1 MARARSDRRRPR
13 QPIFVLLLLLA
24 AVAML
29 VPAGFAFASEDIRT
43 GQIFLSCAVLFAL
56 GTAILM
62 LALRGHTPS
71 ESAFSQLSALF
82 GAFTVLP
89 VVFAVPVWIAATDG
103 TISAAWF
110 EMISSFTT
118 TGATLWAPGELQ
130 PAIHLW
136 RALVGW
142 LGGLLVWVSAMAIL
156 APLSLGGFEVRASRT
171 DASLDSRFTQV
182 SYTAGPY
189 DRLARYIELLAP
201 VYGALTF
208 VLTILLVLAGNDGF
222 TAFCEAMAV
231 MATSG
236 ISPSG
241 GPPAAAGGL
250 IGEVAILLFLGLALS
265 RRVYSATLP
274 GETLPRLLADRE
286 FSLGLGIIGMATVVI
301 FLGHWY
307 AGEGLVGRIVET
319 AQAFW
324 GGLFTVTSFLTTAGF
339 ESRYWQAAADWSGL
353 ETPGL
358 VLLGLAIFG
367 GGIGTTAGGVKLL
380 RVYALYK
387 HGLREVE
394 RLIHPSSVGGSGQ
407 EARRIRSGG
416 ALIAW
421 VFFMLFALSIA
432 AFLLLLTFTGMPFED
447 AIVLTIAALTNCG
460 PLATI
465 AAETPIAFSDVSDP
479 ALTILAAAMVIGR
492 IELLAIIALLNPEFW
507 RK

>member
-1 MARARSDRRRPR
+1 MAQRTSERRRAR
-13 QPIFVLLLLLA
+13 QPIFVILLLLA
-24 AVAML
+24 GLAML
-29 VPAGFAFASEDIRT
+29 VPAAFAFATRDWPT
-43 GQIFLSCAVLFAL
+43 GQIFLSCAVLFLL
-56 GTAILM
+56 GTVILM
-62 LALRGHTPS
+62 LALRGSAPS
-71 ESAFSQLSALF
+71 ESAFSQLLALV
-82 GAFTVLP
+82 GAYTLLP
-89 VVFAVPVWIAATDG
+89 LVFAVPLWIAAEEG

-118 TGATLWAPGELQ
+118 TGATLWAPEELQ
-130 PAIHLW
+130 PALHLW

-142 LGGLLVWVSAMAIL
+142 LGGLLIWVSAMAIL

-171 DASLDSRFTQV
+171 DASMESRFTQV
-182 SYTAGPY
+182 SHTAGPY

-208 VLTILLVLAGNDGF
+208 ALTILLVLAGNDGF
-222 TAFCEAMAV
+222 TAFLHALSV

-236 ISPSG
+236 ISPTG
-241 GPPAAAGGL
+241 GPPAQQGGL
-250 IGEVAILLFLGLALS
+250 IGEVFILLFLSLALS

-274 GETLPRLLADRE
+274 GETLPRLLSDRE
-286 FSLGLGIIGMATVVI
+286 FSLGLGLIAAASLVI
-301 FLGHWY
+301 FLRHWF
-307 AGEGLVGRIVET
+307 AGDAADTLLET
-319 AQAFW
+319 GKAFW
-324 GGLFTVTSFLTTAGF
+324 GALFTVASFLTTTGF
-339 ESRYWQAAADWSGL
+339 ESRYWETAADWSGL
-353 ETPGL
+353 ESPGL

-394 RLIHPSSVGGSGQ
+394 KLIHPSSVGGSGQ

-432 AFLLLLTFTGMPFED
+432 ACLLLLTLAGLSFED
-447 AIVLTIAALTNCG
+447 ATVLTIAALTNCG
-460 PLATI
+460 RLAVI
-465 AAETPIAFSDVSDP
+465 AAETPIAYSEVSDP
-479 ALTILAAAMVIGR
+479 ALTVLAAAMVIGR